1 MTARTNN
8 GNSKGKGKR
17 RSPLG
22 MTSKK
27 TSNGNGNGNSNGK
40 GSGNSNSNGNS
51 NSKSNNKGN
60 GTARVAAVL
69 VGGEDGEFAHAQAA
83 PPWLRDGA
91 AKMGWGSGSSIGSR
105 GLFQS
110 IVPGSREALCLFY
123 RRGG

>member
-1 MTARTNN
+1 
-8 GNSKGKGKR
+8 
-17 RSPLG
+17 

-27 TSNGNGNGNSNGK
+27 TSNGNSNSNSNGK
-40 GSGNSNSNGNS
+40 GSGNSKS
-51 NSKSNNKGN
+51 NSKSNNNGN

-110 IVPGSREALCLFY
+110 IVPGSGEALCLFY